1 MAARNQSAMETSQDT
16 PSRNRILAALPSA
29 EFDRVAAQ
37 LEPFELPVDTVLY
50 EANAPIT
57 HVYFPTS
64 GCVSMVNT
72 MEDGAVEVG
81 TIGFEGF
88 TGLALLLGDDRMPIP
103 RVRAAH
109 GRVVSHERRRLP
121 EALEENPAFERL
133 LKRHSLALFNQA
145 AQSVA
150 CNRLHSLEARCAR
163 WLLMTHDRMRL
174 ESFILTHEFLSYMLG
189 VHWPAVTLAAGVLQ
203 RAGLIRYTRGHVTV
217 SIALDSK
224 SASCAC
230 YDLTRNNYERLDGE
244 LNTRVVRV
252 DESRAQTLR

>member
-1 MAARNQSAMETSQDT
+1 MAARNQDAQETPQDA

-29 EFDRVAAQ
+29 EFDRVAAD
-37 LEPFELPVDTVLY
+37 LEPFDLPIDTVLY

-72 MEDGAVEVG
+72 LDDGAVEVG

-88 TGLALLLGDDRMPIP
+88 TGLPLLLGDDRMPS
-103 RVRAAH
+103 RAFVQLTGASY
-109 GRVVSHERRRLP
+109 RMNSN
-121 EALEENPAFERL
+121 AFQQKLENNPAFVRL

-150 CNRLHSLEARCAR
+150 CNRLHTLEARCAR

-174 ESFILTHEFLSYMLG
+174 ESFVLTHEFLSYMLG
-189 VHWPAVTLAAGVLQ
+189 VHRPAVTLAAGALQ
-203 RAGLIRYTRGHVTV
+203 RAGLIRYTRGHVRV
-217 SIALDSK
+217 LDRSGLE
-224 SASCAC
+224 SFSCPC
-230 YDLTRNNYERLDGE
+230 YELTRKNYQRLMG
-244 LNTRVVRV
+244 
-252 DESRAQTLR
+252 S